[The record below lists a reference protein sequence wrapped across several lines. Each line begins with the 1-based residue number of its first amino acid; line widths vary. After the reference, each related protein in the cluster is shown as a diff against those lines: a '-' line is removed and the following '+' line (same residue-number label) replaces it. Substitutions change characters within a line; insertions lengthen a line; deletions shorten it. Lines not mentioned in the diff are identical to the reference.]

1 MIPFVAH
8 VKLLTDNS
16 YLPERRERI
25 SLLEAGPFL
34 TSGSKGNFS
43 CTAPLERDLR
53 KSRELL
59 YVTHGPGSPTPS
71 IPPHGSAC
79 LLKGGRPTQA
89 VSKHTE
95 LQPTVP
101 TQANPRESTVRPTI
115 QENTVCL
122 PWNHGTK
129 SHRRSPVLLM
139 CEVFREA
146 MVTEQNSKRSFRNR
160 DRPLKHVSHS
170 RSVLPSW

>member
-1 MIPFVAH
+1 MQDHREEAVRNTAPEGHCAWPRGACHLMMIPLVAH

-53 KSRELL
+53 QSRELL
-59 YVTHGPGSPTPS
+59 YVTHGPGSPTPT
-71 IPPHGSAC
+71 IPSRGSAC

-95 LQPTVP
+95 LQPIVP
-101 TQANPRESTVRPTI
+101 TQANPVREPCVQPFRKTLCVCPGTTALNPIGS
-115 QENTVCL
+115 CL
-122 PWNHGTK
+122 P
-129 SHRRSPVLLM
+129 
-139 CEVFREA
+139 C
-146 MVTEQNSKRSFRNR
+146 
-160 DRPLKHVSHS
+160 
-170 RSVLPSW
+170 